1 MNIRLVKTK
10 EMKRKMDKNKIEKRL
25 ANVEFKE
32 AEDSKMVL
40 EGYALV
46 FGQETLIGD
55 EEHGFIESIDR
66 NALANTNL
74 KDVPMKYNHN
84 DSFLIIARTR
94 NNSLQLMVDE
104 IGLKVRAELID
115 TESNKD
121 IYKMVKA
128 GLLDKMSFA
137 FTVSSQEIDRSGS
150 IPKRTITGIDRLYDV
165 SVVDLPAYDQTS
177 IAIAR
182 SLALVDT
189 ELKAMDMEKTKKKVE
204 ALKLK
209 INIKTNY

>member
-1 MNIRLVKTK
+1 MLTK
-10 EMKRKMDKNKIEKRL
+10 WARMKEEMKMDKTKIENRL
-25 ANVEFKE
+25 ADVEFKKS
-32 AEDSKMVL
+32 EDNKMVL

-46 FGQETLIGD
+46 FNQETLIGD
-55 EEHGFIESIDR
+55 EENGFIESIDR
-66 NALANTNL
+66 NALANANL

-121 IYKMVKA
+121 IYKMVRA

-137 FTVSSQEIDRSGS
+137 FTVSSQKIDRSGN
-150 IPKRTITGIDRLYDV
+150 IPKRIITGIDRLYDV

-177 IAIAR
+177 IVVGR

-189 ELKAMDMEKTKKKVE
+189 ELKAMDMEKAKKE
-204 ALKLK
+204 AEILKLK
-209 INIKTNY
+209 IHIKTNY